1 MRIINNMNSC
11 MVPQNG
17 EIKMY
22 ANYYATKTQ
31 KVVLIST
38 DIQGRNVVKKVS
50 VSGKVEGRKVAK
62 ENGAQAWNF

>member
-1 MRIINNMNSC
+1 
-11 MVPQNG
+11 
-17 EIKMY
+17 MY